1 MKPPIHLDSTLPLIS
16 VHGQANYNPMD
27 SSIQMVKQPIYKY
40 YARNREEQAGGF
52 GTQSTA
58 STLLKHFKQQEME
71 MYYSEKQLR
80 PEIEEEIKSGFFE
93 ITKKFNESVSG
104 SLAAATRDPS
114 DTQVYVSHLC
124 LHNYH
129 PIFSKF
135 ALETVK
141 IILHYS
147 SIVYLNRGQTL
158 YAEKFNDQYIY
169 IVLFG
174 RLRLFRPQGLPNAG
188 LNQKNGAG

>member
-1 MKPPIHLDSTLPLIS
+1 
-16 VHGQANYNPMD
+16 
-27 SSIQMVKQPIYKY
+27 
-40 YARNREEQAGGF
+40 
-52 GTQSTA
+52 
-58 STLLKHFKQQEME
+58 

-80 PEIEEEIKSGFFE
+80 PEIEDEIKSGFFE
-93 ITKKFNESVSG
+93 ITKKFNDSVQG
-104 SLAAATRDPS
+104 STLPIATRDPS

-147 SIVYLNRGQTL
+147 SIVYLSRG
-158 YAEKFNDQYIY
+158 
-169 IVLFG
+169 
-174 RLRLFRPQGLPNAG
+174 
-188 LNQKNGAG
+188 

>member
-1 MKPPIHLDSTLPLIS
+1 MPI
-16 VHGQANYNPMD
+16 
-27 SSIQMVKQPIYKY
+27 
-40 YARNREEQAGGF
+40 
-52 GTQSTA
+52 
-58 STLLKHFKQQEME
+58 
-71 MYYSEKQLR
+71 
-80 PEIEEEIKSGFFE
+80 
-93 ITKKFNESVSG
+93 
-104 SLAAATRDPS
+104 ATRDPS

-158 YAEKFNDQYIY
+158 FAENFNDQYIY

-174 RLRLFRPQGLPNAG
+174 RLRLFRP
-188 LNQKNGAG
+188 

>member
-1 MKPPIHLDSTLPLIS
+1 
-16 VHGQANYNPMD
+16 
-27 SSIQMVKQPIYKY
+27 
-40 YARNREEQAGGF
+40 
-52 GTQSTA
+52 
-58 STLLKHFKQQEME
+58 

-147 SIVYLNRGQTL
+147 SIVYLNRG
-158 YAEKFNDQYIY
+158 
-169 IVLFG
+169 
-174 RLRLFRPQGLPNAG
+174 
-188 LNQKNGAG
+188 